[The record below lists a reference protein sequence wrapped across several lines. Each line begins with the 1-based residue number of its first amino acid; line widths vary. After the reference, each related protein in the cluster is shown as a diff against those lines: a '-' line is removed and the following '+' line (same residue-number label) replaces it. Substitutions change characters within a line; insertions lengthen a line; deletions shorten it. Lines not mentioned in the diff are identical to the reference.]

1 VHLFRAELFTHPTTE
16 PRTRRAVRAGG
27 MSLALRAQFKDDYI
41 PCTMM
46 TNNVGWERGWFYLRN
61 VEPGL
66 PPYTGR
72 VFKEKPSSWGYGVST
87 PQHRRR
93 QESVL
98 AALRSLTAR
107 GLTAASVLAFLHH
120 RRVVPLMERPLCI
133 FQMTEEADPV
143 ALARSRM
150 LPTPLGR
157 PYALT
162 RARNAV
168 DTRMLAH
175 PDRTPWDIEMLPT
188 GPLVSSILDSV

>member
-1 VHLFRAELFTHPTTE
+1 
-16 PRTRRAVRAGG
+16 

-41 PCTMM
+41 PCIM
-46 TNNVGWERGWFYLRN
+46 TTNSAGWERGWFYLRN
-61 VEPGL
+61 AEPGL
-66 PPYTGR
+66 PPYTGW
-72 VFKEKPSSWGYGVST
+72 VFKEKPSSWGYGVSS

-107 GLTAASVLAFLHH
+107 GLTTASVLTFLHH

-175 PDRTPWDIEMLPT
+175 PDLTPWDIEMLPT
-188 GPLVSSILDSV
+188 GPRVSLILDSVLVPGVASAS

>member
-1 VHLFRAELFTHPTTE
+1 
-16 PRTRRAVRAGG
+16 
-27 MSLALRAQFKDDYI
+27 
-41 PCTMM
+41 
-46 TNNVGWERGWFYLRN
+46 
-61 VEPGL
+61 
-66 PPYTGR
+66 

-87 PQHRRR
+87 AQHRRWH
-93 QESVL
+93 ESVL
-98 AALRSLTAR
+98 VALRSLSEQ

-133 FQMTEEADPV
+133 FEMIEEADPV

-162 RARNAV
+162 QARNTV

-188 GPLVSSILDSV
+188 GPLVSSILDSVLVLGVASAS